1 MILLLITGC
10 VNNGKNKEMKKLI
23 LTALRQEP
31 EIITEDANIDDK
43 ECKENKRYIIYS
55 NKNIET

>member
-1 MILLLITGC
+1 M
-10 VNNGKNKEMKKLI
+10 VKNKEMKELI

-31 EIITEDANIDDK
+31 EIITEDVNIDDK

-55 NKNIET
+55 NKKYDLKEVKPHAYC

>member
-1 MILLLITGC
+1 M
-10 VNNGKNKEMKKLI
+10 KELI

-31 EIITEDANIDDK
+31 EIITEDVNIDDK

-55 NKNIET
+55 NKKYDLKEVKPHAYC